1 MMMMM
6 LYIQQTLGVEVAAS
20 AEAPP
25 SAKRRKTGGKGRKGK
40 ATAAAAAAAAA
51 AADDSS
57 EKSATVSIAIDVLM
71 QLVIACPFDPTFLR
85 QSFAQLSA
93 PNVRYLLL
101 FLHRQ
106 FGRLMSTTVA
116 IPSGLMAK
124 NVRHV
129 TGWISALLEAHAGA
143 LVAKGY
149 DAEFTAQLQRLH
161 GMLEAQVEHGIKL
174 APLRGALT
182 DFVVVCS
189 AP

>member
-1 MMMMM
+1 MIMM

-51 AADDSS
+51 DASS

-116 IPSGLMAK
+116 VPSVLMAK

-174 APLRGALT
+174 APLRGAFT

>member
-40 ATAAAAAAAAA
+40 ATAAAAAAA

-116 IPSGLMAK
+116 VPSVLMAK

-174 APLRGALT
+174 APLRGAFT
-182 DFVVVCS
+182 DSVVVCS